1 MPSLPLMPLT
11 PLRPRLP
18 GVVAEACQA
27 SPPDVFGVR
36 VHDRSIPMVQLTTGP
51 HKDPSCSSLGEWV
64 QQPGPGPSLLLLL
77 TPHG

>member
-1 MPSLPLMPLT
+1 MPCLSCLLLLSGPDSLGWKRKPARPPL
-11 PLRPRLP
+11 
-18 GVVAEACQA
+18 
-27 SPPDVFGVR
+27 PDVFGVG